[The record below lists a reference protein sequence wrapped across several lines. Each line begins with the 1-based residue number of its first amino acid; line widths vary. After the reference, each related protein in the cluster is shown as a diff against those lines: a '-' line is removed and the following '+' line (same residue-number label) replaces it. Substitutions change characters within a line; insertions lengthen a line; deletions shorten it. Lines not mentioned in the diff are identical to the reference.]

1 MRHSN
6 GSNIGGIEMK
16 KWMFSLVAV
25 PALLFG
31 CSEDPKVDT
40 IDSGVMPQEVIV
52 EIQTPE
58 AVKANEPTELVAKVT
73 QAGESVDDGS
83 VEFEV
88 WESGLRD
95 QGHMIDGKLD
105 KDGVYKAEFTFEH
118 DGVYYMFAH
127 TNARGLHVMPKQKI
141 VVGNPDMSK
150 VIEDNSSNTMNQ
162 GEGHGEDKDKNKN
175 HH

>member
-1 MRHSN
+1 
-6 GSNIGGIEMK
+6 MK
-16 KWMFSLVAV
+16 KWMISLVAV

-31 CSEDPKVDT
+31 CSEEPEVDT
-40 IDSGVMPQEVIV
+40 MESGVMPQEVIV
-52 EIQTPE
+52 DIQTPE
-58 AVKANEPTELVAKVT
+58 AVNANEAIDLVAKVT

-95 QGHMIDGKLD
+95 QGQMLEGTLD
-105 KDGVYKAEFTFEH
+105 KDGVYKAQFTFEH
-118 DGVYYMFAH
+118 DGIYYMFAH

-150 VIEDNSSNTMNQ
+150 VLDDNSSNTMNQ
-162 GEGHGEDKDKNKN
+162 GEGHGEEEKSEDE

>member
-1 MRHSN
+1 MRHGDDSIN
-6 GSNIGGIEMK
+6 GGLEMK

-31 CSEDPKVDT
+31 CNEEPEVDT

-52 EIQTPE
+52 DIQTPE
-58 AVKANEPTELVAKVT
+58 AVNANEVIDLVAKVT
-73 QAGESVDDGS
+73 QAGEAVDDGS

-95 QGHMIDGKLD
+95 QGQMIEGALD
-105 KDGVYKAEFTFEH
+105 QDGVYTAQFTFEH
-118 DGVYYMFAH
+118 DGIYYLFAH
-127 TNARGLHVMPKQKI
+127 TNARGFHVMPKQKI

-150 VIEDNSSNTMNQ
+150 VLEDNSSDTMH
-162 GEGHGEDKDKNKN
+162 HGDEHDEEDHSKNE

>member
-1 MRHSN
+1 MCDSSDTINGGLIMR
-6 GSNIGGIEMK
+6 

-31 CSEDPKVDT
+31 CNEEPEVDT
-40 IDSGVMPQEVIV
+40 MDSGVMPQEVNV

-58 AVKANEPTELVAKVT
+58 TLNANESIDLVAKVT
-73 QAGESVDDGS
+73 QGGESVDDGS

-95 QGHMIDGKLD
+95 QGHMIDSKLD
-105 KDGVYKAEFTFEH
+105 KDGVYKAQFTFEH

-127 TNARGLHVMPKQKI
+127 TNARGLHVMPKKKI

-150 VIEDNSSNTMNQ
+150 VLDDNSSNSMNH
-162 GEGHGEDKDKNKN
+162 GDGHGEEDKSEDD